1 MLTCE
6 KYEMKVMAVAVRVV
20 SDANNGGRITTT
32 TISSSNDEKE
42 RKDSRFSRFL
52 SVALYQTWEE
62 TGLHQAFI
70 NHHRT
75 EQFRYT
81 ARSKPI
87 HLYRRTAKEVNLNRR
102 YILEITIE
110 LC

>member
-1 MLTCE
+1 
-6 KYEMKVMAVAVRVV
+6 MKAMAVAVRVV
-20 SDANNGGRITTT
+20 SNKNNEERITTT
-32 TISSSNDEKE
+32 TISGSSSSSDERE
-42 RKDSRFSRFL
+42 RKDSCFSRFL

-87 HLYRRTAKEVNLNRR
+87 HLYRRAAKKVNLNRR